1 MADLDT
7 GGGDD
12 HGKKGKKRAK
22 KSSTKIDMTPMVDL
36 AFLLLTFFML
46 TTTFSKPNAMEINM
60 PLKDP
65 TVTPPKIAE
74 STVMTV
80 ILSDKNKI
88 YYYYGI
94 TDPKV
99 EQTNF
104 GPDGIRKVLLQRNKK
119 VIDAVEKIRKE
130 FEPKIAAAT
139 EEKDEKAIEKEMK
152 VAMNKIKGDKNSTMV
167 LIKTDDMAKY
177 KNVVDILDE
186 IAICTI
192 GKYALVDISPVETEM
207 IKNLK

>member
-1 MADLDT
+1 M
-7 GGGDD
+7 
-12 HGKKGKKRAK
+12 
-22 KSSTKIDMTPMVDL
+22 
-36 AFLLLTFFML
+36 
-46 TTTFSKPNAMEINM
+46 
-60 PLKDP
+60 
-65 TVTPPKIAE
+65 
-74 STVMTV
+74 
-80 ILSDKNKI
+80 
-88 YYYYGI
+88 
-94 TDPKV
+94 
-99 EQTNF
+99 
-104 GPDGIRKVLLQRNKK
+104 LQRNKK

-186 IAICTI
+186 MAICTI